1 MSTHSLLGVRKP
13 DGTITGCYVHFDG
26 YPEHMVDALRHW
38 FANGG
43 TMTSLQNLI
52 EEARSQGG
60 LRSFYAPH
68 SDLDAHLKPR
78 NAQSLVTRTSE
89 FLGDDHPYG
98 LDTYDWNEERAL
110 YKWGASYAY
119 LVEDPAHCVAR
130 RAFGPEG
137 APRTR
142 TFQLD
147 SVYHDPSDSNTDGVQ
162 LLNEELHW

>member
-13 DGTITGCYVHFDG
+13 DGSITGCYVHFDG

-52 EEARSQGG
+52 EEAREVGG

-68 SDLDAHLKPR
+68 SDLDAHLRPR
-78 NAQSLVTRTSE
+78 NTRSLMTRTSE
-89 FLGDDHPYG
+89 FLDDYTPAG
-98 LDTYDWNEERAL
+98 LDTQDWDDERAL
-110 YKWGASYAY
+110 HKWGASYAY
-119 LVEDPAHCVAR
+119 LVEDPEHCVAR
-130 RAFGPEG
+130 RSHGVDAGR
-137 APRTR
+137 RTR
-142 TFQLD
+142 TFRLD
-147 SVYHDPSDSNTDGVQ
+147 SVYHDPGDSNTQGVQ